1 MQELLLRLLLILLVA
16 VGVYICLLQIAKH
29 LFPKQEE
36 EQYLGGK
43 KKESSNKLWM
53 D

>member
-1 MQELLLRLLLILLVA
+1 MSVLLLRLLLILLVA
-16 VGVYICLLQIAKH
+16 VGAYVCLCRLAKY